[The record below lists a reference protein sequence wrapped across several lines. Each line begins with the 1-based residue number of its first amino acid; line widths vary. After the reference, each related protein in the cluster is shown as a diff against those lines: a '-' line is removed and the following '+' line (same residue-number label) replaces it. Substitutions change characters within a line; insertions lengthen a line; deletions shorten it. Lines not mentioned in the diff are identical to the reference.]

1 MSCNQPCPVQA
12 ALLFCLEAERPSRQA
27 SRGRKVRG
35 GFWTRICFCSL
46 FCFVLFHLHFLCFW
60 LLFTFTDVRCHFF
73 LFLCFLE
80 FLSFVL
86 LHYFA
91 VSGLNDICT
100 SLADISARPCKC
112 TWDTPGSISEVHSAK
127 RKTPKKLRRYR
138 LLLAPFYMT
147 KGTKDT
153 DLLANFQSR
162 MCCQREPS
170 MAQWQLQARIAWT
183 VEVHRDE
190 V

>member
-1 MSCNQPCPVQA
+1 MSSPSCPAFLPRSWTAKPTSFARTKSQGRVLNSHLFLFIVLFR
-12 ALLFCLEAERPSRQA
+12 ALSFAFSLLLTSFHIH
-27 SRGRKVRG
+27 
-35 GFWTRICFCSL
+35 WCSL
-46 FCFVLFHLHFLCFW
+46 S
-60 LLFTFTDVRCHFF
+60 FF